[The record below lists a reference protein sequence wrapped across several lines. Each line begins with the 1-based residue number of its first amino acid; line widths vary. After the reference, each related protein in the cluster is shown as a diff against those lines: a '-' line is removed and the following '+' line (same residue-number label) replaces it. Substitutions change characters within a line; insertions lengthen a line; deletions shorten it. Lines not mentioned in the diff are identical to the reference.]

1 MAEPWSEL
9 EVQATVADYFS
20 MLWCQ
25 LRGEKYSKA
34 EHRRTLLP
42 LLRNRSESSIERKHQ
57 NISAILRELDLPHLV
72 GYVPLYN
79 YQLLLKTV
87 ILDWLTHTER
97 TNQLADFADDP
108 APAPTVP
115 KKFSELQVDI
125 PKPLPKPTPTAED
138 LVRVGRRIDYARRE
152 AANRSLGRQGEEFAL
167 SWEQERLRYYG
178 RDDLAQKVEWVSEV
192 QGDGLGFDI
201 ASFDPETEQPIAIE
215 VKTTRGGQY
224 NPFFV
229 TRNEAEVSRE
239 QGNKYRLY
247 RLFSFAIDP
256 RLFIVP
262 GPLDTA
268 LILEPYTYRAYL
280 RP

>member
-1 MAEPWSEL
+1 
-9 EVQATVADYFS
+9 
-20 MLWCQ
+20 
-25 LRGEKYSKA
+25 
-34 EHRRTLLP
+34 
-42 LLRNRSESSIERKHQ
+42 ERKHQ
-57 NISAILRELDLPHLV
+57 NISAVLRELDLPHLV

-87 ILDWLTHTER
+87 ILDWLAHTGR
-97 TNQLADFADDP
+97 VDQLADFADDP
-108 APAPTVP
+108 APAPAIP
-115 KKFSELQVDI
+115 KKFLELQVDI
-125 PKPLPKPTPTAED
+125 PKPLPKPTPTTED
-138 LVRVGRRIDYARRE
+138 LVRVGRRIDYSRRE

-167 SWEQERLRYYG
+167 SWEQERLGHHG
-178 RDDLAQKVEWVSEV
+178 RNDLAQKVEWVSEV

-201 ASFDPETEQPIAIE
+201 ASFDPETEEPIAIE

-268 LILEPYTYRAYL
+268 LILEPHTYRAYL
-280 RP
+280 QP